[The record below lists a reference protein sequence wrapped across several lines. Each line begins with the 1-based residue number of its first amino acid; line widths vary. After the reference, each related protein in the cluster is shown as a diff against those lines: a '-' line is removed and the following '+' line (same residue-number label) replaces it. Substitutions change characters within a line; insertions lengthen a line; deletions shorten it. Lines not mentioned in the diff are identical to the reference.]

1 MGARRNRAKRFAILD
16 FVPYVL
22 LTIVIVFLLF
32 PVYWMVITS
41 FKRPIDTTTP
51 TLIPF
56 VDFQPT
62 LRTWT
67 DIVFGLNFYQSI
79 RALLNSIITATVS
92 ATLCV
97 LIGGAA
103 GYGLSRFRFE
113 KWKNRDIASF
123 ILAQRMM
130 PPAVALVPLFIMM
143 NYLHLIDTIIAII
156 LIHTA
161 FNLPFAIWIMKDF
174 FDEIPIEIEEAALVD
189 GCTRTDAFFKIALP
203 LAAPGLIVSWIF
215 CLAFSW
221 NDLMVVLAMAYNKAV
236 TLPWMIATGHSMRAL
251 EWWTI
256 SAYGTLAIVPP
267 MILAALIQKYIVRGL
282 TFGAV
287 KG

>member
-1 MGARRNRAKRFAILD
+1 
-16 FVPYVL
+16 
-22 LTIVIVFLLF
+22 
-32 PVYWMVITS
+32 MVITS

-67 DIVFGLNFYQSI
+67 DIVFGFNFYQSI

-103 GYGLSRFRFE
+103 GYGLSRFRF
-113 KWKNRDIASF
+113 
-123 ILAQRMM
+123 AQRMM

-143 NYLHLIDTIIAII
+143 NYFRLIDTIIAII

-174 FDEIPIEIEEAALVD
+174 FDEIPVEIEEAAMVD